1 LCDHGLEDRQ
11 YAFESRQGVGG
22 VAGFEAQLQECELME
37 ELFEPEFVNLMN
49 DDEEHLVVLL
59 GARLLRGQH
68 LVEREIRH
76 VRLCL

>member
-1 LCDHGLEDRQ
+1 MAR
-11 YAFESRQGVGG
+11 
-22 VAGFEAQLQECELME
+22 FEALLQEGELMK

-59 GARLLRGQH
+59 GARLLRGKH